1 MEMFRT
7 RQLVLD
13 PPTEINAAS
22 SISARGCLR
31 LSSIYLLVQ
40 HWSQSKV
47 KHICAGATKT
57 GPMGGIERAFARA
70 GRGARRGHRASDVSP
85 DLVAR
90 KWGNKKS
97 PRRKWELVS
106 PRRKNRSSEAG
117 AKVLIERYSGARLR
131 APHPDAITG
140 FDPPKIWNLRC
151 STKNPARWGGRGQSG
166 VGARIAPWD
175 NRINGLASRKLKL
188 SRWNKL
194 KVVGR
199 ALGGRFLNRS
209 LQFLFGLMVE
219 FLVPSFRFSSLLP
232 KFISAAHNFN
242 SSGPCHS
249 SFLSLLRDGVARSN
263 LHNLYASYGRWAM
276 QL

>member
-1 MEMFRT
+1 MNRVGSIPSVRYTEAQT
-7 RQLVLD
+7 RR
-13 PPTEINAAS
+13 PRRFTP
-22 SISARGCLR
+22 SARAAFL
-31 LSSIYLLVQ
+31 
-40 HWSQSKV
+40 
-47 KHICAGATKT
+47 CADEKPR
-57 GPMGGIERAFARA
+57 PMGI
-70 GRGARRGHRASDVSP
+70 
-85 DLVAR
+85 
-90 KWGNKKS
+90 K
-97 PRRKWELVS
+97 
-106 PRRKNRSSEAG
+106 
-117 AKVLIERYSGARLR
+117 
-131 APHPDAITG
+131 
-140 FDPPKIWNLRC
+140 
-151 STKNPARWGGRGQSG
+151 GRGQSG
-166 VGARIAPWD
+166 IRRFRIAPWG

-242 SSGPCHS
+242 SGGPCHS